1 MKYNV
6 LIIIKKR
13 IGIIK
18 RNFLILNKFR
28 IGVIMTRIKPIKLL
42 IKNLGY
48 RDTLDQKSF
57 IENFFSYFFITII
70 TNYWIFIN

>member
-1 MKYNV
+1 MKYKV
-6 LIIIKKR
+6 LIVNKKI

-28 IGVIMTRIKPIKLL
+28 NGDTITKIKPTKLL

-48 RDTLDQKSF
+48 RDTLVQKSF
-57 IENFFSYFFITII
+57 ISRL
-70 TNYWIFIN
+70 